1 MLTDAPVHC
10 AITVRPPLVSD
21 HVYEGESTM
30 KRRTVQRQGCPAM
43 PAPLR
48 TLTATAF
55 SRDCFL
61 RACCPPIPPLGCL
74 FSFFFEHLST
84 G

>member
-1 MLTDAPVHC
+1 VLTDAPVHC

-48 TLTATAF
+48 TL
-55 SRDCFL
+55 RKNCFFPRL
-61 RACCPPIPPLGCL
+61 LLARLLSSHPSLGLSVFFL
-74 FSFFFEHLST
+74 F
-84 G
+84 